1 MPSASLDRYDADAV
15 VIGAGVVGLA
25 IAAALARQGRDVIIL
40 EKNDAFGAETS
51 SRNSEVIHAGIYYE
65 PGSLKGR
72 FCIEGRD
79 RLYAWCAERGVAARQ
94 CGKLVVATEQA
105 ELPGLEKVA
114 DRAAGNN
121 MTDLE
126 PIDGAAARAMEPNLN
141 TIAAL
146 WSPKTGIIDSHGLM
160 ASLLG
165 DVEDHGGSLA
175 LSAPI
180 ESGELRPDGR
190 IALQVGGGAPCLL
203 TAKLVV
209 NAAGL
214 WARDVALS
222 IHGVPRQSVPPRVL
236 TKGNYYALTGKAPFT
251 TLIYPVPAPG
261 SLGVH
266 LTLDLGGAA
275 RFGPDVEA
283 LNHNDPARIDYS
295 VDLARAD
302 SFYAAIRK
310 YWPGLPD
317 AALRADYAGVRPKI
331 HTDYQT
337 DFRIDGPEQ
346 HGAPGLISLF
356 GIESPGLT
364 GCLAIGG
371 HIAEMA
377 RRCGA

>member
-1 MPSASLDRYDADAV
+1 MERYDADAV

-25 IAAALARQGRDVIIL
+25 IAAALARQGREVVIL

-79 RLYAWCAERGVAARQ
+79 RLYAWCAERGVQAHR
-94 CGKLVVATEQA
+94 CGKLVVATDEG

-114 DRAAGNN
+114 AKAAGND

-126 PIDGAAARAMEPNLN
+126 AIDGAAARAMEPNLN
-141 TIAAL
+141 AIAAL
-146 WSPKTGIIDSHGLM
+146 WSPTTGIIDSHGLM

-165 DVEDHGGSLA
+165 EAEDHGAALA
-175 LSAPI
+175 LNAPI
-180 ESGELRPDGR
+180 EGGETLTDGR
-190 IALQVGGGAPCLL
+190 ITLHVGGGAPCIL
-203 TAKLVV
+203 TTPVVV
-209 NAAGL
+209 NAAGM

-222 IHGVPRQSVPPRVL
+222 IAGVPNQAVPSRVL
-236 TKGNYYALTGKAPFT
+236 TKGNYYALTGKAPFS
-251 TLIYPVPAPG
+251 TLIYPVPTPG

-275 RFGPDVEA
+275 RFGPDVET
-283 LNHNDPARIDYS
+283 LDHNDPARLDYS

-302 SFYAAIRK
+302 SFYAAIRR
-310 YWPGLPD
+310 YWSALPD
-317 AALRADYAGVRPKI
+317 DSLRADYAGVRPKI
-331 HTDYQT
+331 DVDYAA
-337 DFRIDGPEQ
+337 DFRIDGPEI
-346 HGAPGLISLF
+346 HGVPGLINLF

-364 GCLAIGG
+364 GCLAIGDHVAG
-371 HIAEMA
+371 MA
-377 RRCGA
+377 QRGGAAA